1 LDILF
6 EGGDN
11 VADKKKP
18 SQDIENYRELDQ
30 KNNDRHSEN
39 ARAAAAIELQ
49 TPRINTDNL

>member
-6 EGGDN
+6 EGGEN

-39 ARAAAAIELQ
+39 ARAAASIELQ